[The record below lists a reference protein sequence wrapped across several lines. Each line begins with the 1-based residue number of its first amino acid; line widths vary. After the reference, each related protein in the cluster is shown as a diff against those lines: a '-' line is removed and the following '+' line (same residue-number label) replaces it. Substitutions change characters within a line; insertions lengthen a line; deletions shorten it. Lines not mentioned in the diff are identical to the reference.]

1 MALTSPGLRQGCS
14 GESHPFLP
22 NTLICFAGLIVVG
35 RLVCF
40 TLPSDRSDPT
50 RPDKIFGSFR
60 LLISR
65 DPHVSPSRAATENKR
80 FQKEENVQR
89 AAALWG
95 ESGHFD
101 SGFTALKWPPQWPDG
116 AERPPPPTLTHPP
129 THPGMW
135 WIEGDRRRGQ
145 MQQTKKNCSNCV
157 MLLSRRGAKS
167 LRDFPVSGT
176 LLNSYHQELMHLRGG
191 TGSNPSSAVK
201 TYQSK

>member
-65 DPHVSPSRAATENKR
+65 DPHVSPSRAATEKKR

-116 AERPPPPTLTHPP
+116 AERSLHPHPP
-129 THPGMW
+129 THTPRDVV
-135 WIEGDRRRGQ
+135 DRGRPASR
-145 MQQTKKNCSNCV
+145 TNAADKKNLQQLCDAFVSTW
-157 MLLSRRGAKS
+157 SQISEGFSSFRH
-167 LRDFPVSGT
+167 PVEFIPPGINASP
-176 LLNSYHQELMHLRGG
+176 GG
-191 TGSNPSSAVK
+191 NWVQPIQCCQDVPVK
-201 TYQSK
+201 VI